1 MILQKAIDM
10 TRPAALYLAAI
21 AVLLLAVFIEGRTG
35 LTLLSRVEHI
45 HYPKVIAALLILA
58 SIGLGLLGARR
69 YEARVLQPWRV
80 PQIQVFLCF
89 LGFFVL
95 GLTGICFS
103 S

>member
-35 LTLLSRVEHI
+35 LTLLSRVEHLQ
-45 HYPKVIAALLILA
+45 YQKAIAAVLIFS
-58 SIGLGLLGARR
+58 SIAFGLLGARR
-69 YEARVLQPWRV
+69 YEARVSQPWRV

-89 LGFFVL
+89 LAFFVL